1 MSLEIL
7 PGSPQTRSA
16 FWTMVRDVRFQMQP
30 AARCRHA
37 QHTQHTHS
45 THNTHTAHSTCHV
58 TPSDAAKTGSTWK
71 QTSDGRRVLFAFT
84 GWQAPTAPAG
94 SGRALIVPREV
105 TIDNTTNDLVVAPV
119 VEVAQLRVASSHVAI
134 PAATDGAKIID
145 GSQVQIQL
153 QCTLPTT
160 PPASGRVGVRV
171 LSSGDGAAYFE
182 VGLDFAT
189 MSLYANHSVC
199 CTSPNTIVQRAPFDA
214 DKLAKRGLH
223 LNLLVDG
230 GLVESFLSGVA
241 LTSWLAPDAAQ
252 GQPSARISTFT
263 SSVSG
268 ATCNVDAWHMDYQ
281 A

>member
-1 MSLEIL
+1 
-7 PGSPQTRSA
+7 
-16 FWTMVRDVRFQMQP
+16 
-30 AARCRHA
+30 
-37 QHTQHTHS
+37 
-45 THNTHTAHSTCHV
+45 
-58 TPSDAAKTGSTWK
+58 
-71 QTSDGRRVLFAFT
+71 
-84 GWQAPTAPAG
+84 
-94 SGRALIVPREV
+94 
-105 TIDNTTNDLVVAPV
+105 
-119 VEVAQLRVASSHVAI
+119 
-134 PAATDGAKIID
+134 
-145 GSQVQIQL
+145 
-153 QCTLPTT
+153 
-160 PPASGRVGVRV
+160 
-171 LSSGDGAAYFE
+171 
-182 VGLDFAT
+182 

>member
-1 MSLEIL
+1 VTTPTGAGDKWVLFGSLYKTNQWWVGDVSGDPPRFTPNKVGIL
-7 PGSPQTRSA
+7 DYGQGY
-16 FWTMVRDVRFQMQP
+16 
-30 AARCRHA
+30 
-37 QHTQHTHS
+37 
-45 THNTHTAHSTCHV
+45 
-58 TPSDAAKTGSTWK
+58 AAKTGSTWK